1 MVNQQ
6 RHGGLVDPAGL
17 LAGLLEGRYGDP
29 RVGLLGGLLAGLLAD
44 LEHHTFVDAVRGC
57 AAFGMGHTRRRLRP
71 FSERHGHR
79 KCKREQSRQL
89 TRSGEGRKAQPGLE
103 VEGQACNSVTLS
115 SLDCLLSV

>member
-1 MVNQQ
+1 MVSQQ
-6 RHGGLVDPAGL
+6 RHGGLVDPSGL
-17 LAGLLEGRYGDP
+17 LAGQYGDL
-29 RVGLLGGLLAGLLAD
+29 RVGLLEGLLVGLLAG
-44 LEHHTFVDAVRGC
+44 LEHHTFVDVVRGC

-79 KCKREQSRQL
+79 KCKREQRRQL
-89 TRSGEGRKAQPGLE
+89 TRSGEDRRAQAGLE